1 MSTRNENEGPIPNLY
16 LIGIIGSGL
25 EARDHLPD
33 RFFHSSLI
41 DQDCVA
47 LDGAEAHHLIHVLRA
62 KPGLEV
68 TLFDGSGAEFLARV
82 ERVDRSAVRLAVLE
96 RRPVDREL
104 SVQITLGVAMPKG
117 DRQRWLV
124 EKMTEL
130 GVACLTPLITE
141 RAVAQP
147 SGEALRRFERTVIE
161 ASKQCGR
168 NRLMQIAAP
177 LRWRD
182 FVAGAGGRG
191 LEASREK
198 HEPLTPP
205 DSMARFFA
213 HPGGAAAMADI
224 ANKLRGVGEIVLAVG
239 PEGGFTDAEAR
250 QALDAGWRAIDL
262 GTRIL
267 RVETAALAMVVGCGR
282 R

>member
-1 MSTRNENEGPIPNLY
+1 M
-16 LIGIIGSGL
+16 
-25 EARDHLPD
+25 PD

-41 DQDCVA
+41 DQDGVV

-104 SVQITLGVAMPKG
+104 SVQITLGVAIPKG

-124 EKMTEL
+124 EKATEL

-141 RAVAQP
+141 RAIAQP
-147 SGEALRRFERTVIE
+147 SGLRRFERTVIE

-168 NRLMQIAAP
+168 NRLMQIATP
-177 LRWRD
+177 VRWRE
-182 FVAGAGGRG
+182 FVAGAGDEGH
-191 LEASREK
+191 EASRGE
-198 HEPLTPP
+198 HEPLRPP
-205 DSMARFFA
+205 DSAARFFA
-213 HPGGAAAMADI
+213 HPGGAATMADI
-224 ANKLRGVGEIVLAVG
+224 ADKLREAHEIVLAVG

-250 QALDAGWRAIDL
+250 HALDAGWRAIDL
-262 GTRIL
+262 GPRIL
-267 RVETAALAMVVGCGR
+267 RVETAALAMVAGCCR